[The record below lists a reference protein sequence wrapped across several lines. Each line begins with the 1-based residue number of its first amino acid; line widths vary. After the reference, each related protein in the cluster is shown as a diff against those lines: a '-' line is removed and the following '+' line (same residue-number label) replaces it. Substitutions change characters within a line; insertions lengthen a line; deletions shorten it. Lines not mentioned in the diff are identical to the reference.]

1 MKKIF
6 CAAIMLA
13 TAYTLSAQ
21 EPVALR
27 TTTTA
32 TVDYT
37 SQVPVT
43 IRTNFVAANPTVTQV
58 TWMPMNTDWWYASYV
73 TADNR
78 MTRVYYNTQPWY
90 MYEPERN
97 EGFKVSLPVLN
108 TYVPEDVITA
118 AIRTYGNDL
127 FGITARKP
135 AEDGSQSYHVTLIK
149 NGVSEIVLMD
159 GDNMAASDAKK
170 VQPQHNE

>member
-1 MKKIF
+1 MKKIL
-6 CAAIMLA
+6 CAVIALA

-21 EPVALR
+21 QPVAYTS
-27 TTTTA
+27 TTTT

-37 SQVPVT
+37 SQVPVM
-43 IRTNFVAANPTVTQV
+43 IRTNFQTVNPTVTQV
-58 TWMPMNTDWWYASYV
+58 TWMPQSTDFWYASYV
-73 TADNR
+73 NSDNR

-90 MYEPERN
+90 MYEPSRN

-108 TYVPEDVITA
+108 TFVPEDVITS

-127 FGITARKP
+127 FSITARKP

-159 GDNMAASDAKK
+159 GDNMAASDLKK
-170 VQPQHNE
+170 AQTPHNE